1 MALERELAIYK
12 FNDFLKSI
20 AGYGSAAFEM
30 ALPFIQVK
38 EFEKGDHFIERGKT
52 CNHFAFVA
60 DGIMRAYNLYDG
72 VENTTCL
79 CSNNTFATSSVSFIT
94 QTPSNVAIQALED
107 VTLVLI
113 SHEDLNVLYSK
124 STFWEKVGRVVAER
138 EYIELQQSSWR
149 NGPLPAKEKYL
160 TLLKENPGVVN
171 RVPLHYIASYI
182 GVTPETLSRI
192 RKKIATGNS

>member
-1 MALERELAIYK
+1 MDASFTIDK
-12 FNDFLKSI
+12 FRTYLKSVPD
-20 AGYGSAAFEM
+20 YTETAFEM

-38 EFEKGDHFIERGKT
+38 ELKKGDHFVERGKT
-52 CNHFAFVA
+52 CKHFAFVA

-72 VENTTCL
+72 VESTTCL
-79 CSNNTFATSSVSFIT
+79 CNDNTFATSTVSFIT

-113 SHEDLNVLYSK
+113 KHEDLNLLYSK

-138 EYIELQQSSWR
+138 EYIELQQRAWR
-149 NGPLPAKEKYL
+149 NGPQPAKEKYL

>member
-1 MALERELAIYK
+1 MMVLRAQLA
-12 FNDFLKSI
+12 
-20 AGYGSAAFEM
+20 
-30 ALPFIQVK
+30 
-38 EFEKGDHFIERGKT
+38 
-52 CNHFAFVA
+52 FA
-60 DGIMRAYNLYDG
+60 
-72 VENTTCL
+72 
-79 CSNNTFATSSVSFIT
+79 VSFIT

-113 SHEDLNVLYSK
+113 KHEDLNTLYSK

-192 RKKIATGNS
+192 RKKIATSNS

>member
-1 MALERELAIYK
+1 MVLDANLAIDK
-12 FNDFLKSI
+12 FKAFLKSVQ
-20 AGYGSAAFEM
+20 GYTDDAFEL
-30 ALPFIQVK
+30 ALPFIQVR
-38 EFEKGDHFIERGKT
+38 EFKKGEHFVERGKT
-52 CNHFAFVA
+52 CKHFAFVA
-60 DGIMRAYNLYDG
+60 DGILRAYNLYDS
-72 VENTTCL
+72 VESTTCL
-79 CSNNTFATSSVSFIT
+79 CNNNTFATSTVSFIT

-113 SHEDLNVLYSK
+113 KHEDLNTLYSK

-192 RKKIATGNS
+192 RKKIATSNS

>member
-1 MALERELAIYK
+1 MDANIAIEK
-12 FNDFLKSI
+12 FKVYLKSVQ
-20 AGYGSAAFEM
+20 GYTDAAFEM
-30 ALPFIQVK
+30 ALPFIHIK
-38 EFEKGDHFIERGKT
+38 EFRKGDYFVERGKT
-52 CNHFAFVA
+52 CKHFAFVA
-60 DGIMRAYNLYDG
+60 DGILRAYNLYDG

-79 CSNNTFATSSVSFIT
+79 CNDNTFATSTVSFIT
-94 QTPSNVAIQALED
+94 QTPSNAAIQALED

-113 SHEDLNVLYSK
+113 SHDDLNTLYSK

>member
-1 MALERELAIYK
+1 MLQDQAINK
-12 FNDFLKSI
+12 FKDYLKSVS
-20 AGYGSAAFEM
+20 GYSDEAFQL
-30 ALPFIQVK
+30 ALPFMQIK
-38 EFEKGDHFIERGKT
+38 EFKRGEHFVERGKT
-52 CNHFAFVA
+52 CKHFAFVTY
-60 DGIMRAYNLYDG
+60 GIMRAYNLYDG
-72 VENTTCL
+72 VESTTCL
-79 CSNNTFATSSVSFIT
+79 CNDNTFATSTVSFIT

-113 SHEDLNVLYSK
+113 KHEDLNFLYSK

-138 EYIELQQSSWR
+138 EYIELQQRAWR
-149 NGPLPAKEKYL
+149 NSPLPAKEKYL

>member
-1 MALERELAIYK
+1 MLQEQAINK
-12 FNDFLKSI
+12 FKDYLKSVS
-20 AGYGSAAFEM
+20 GYSNEAFQL
-30 ALPFIQVK
+30 ALPLMQIK
-38 EFEKGDHFIERGKT
+38 EFKKSEHFVERGKT
-52 CNHFAFVA
+52 CKHFAFVA

-94 QTPSNVAIQALED
+94 QTPSNVAIQALGD

-138 EYIELQQSSWR
+138 EYIELQQTSWR
-149 NGPLPAKEKYL
+149 NGPLPAQEKYL